1 MSVSRRFWERNGVL
15 QILYLR
21 IAQSVYLVIFFIRW
35 EDQFCKFMA
44 ILPDYFP
51 LQFTFICE
59 CEYITSLKYLLS
71 FLFLIIY
78 ILMIILRYNYI
89 ITKLVFIID
98 TKICL
103 LLEKLYLFFIWLSN
117 FYKYEIFPK
126 ITNIKIV
133 ELIKNLCTLLKNLNK
148 IRENITNW
156 FKYFWYIDILKK
168 DQYIFFR

>member
-1 MSVSRRFWERNGVL
+1 MEKWNTSNFIFKDSSVSLSCYFLHSMRRP
-15 QILYLR
+15 ILY
-21 IAQSVYLVIFFIRW
+21 IHG
-35 EDQFCKFMA
+35 
-44 ILPDYFP
+44 YFAW
-51 LQFTFICE
+51 LLSTDLHSICE

-71 FLFLIIY
+71 FLFIIIY

-89 ITKLVFIID
+89 ITKLVFIIV

-117 FYKYEIFPK
+117 FFKYEIFPK

-133 ELIKNLCTLLKNLNK
+133 ELIKNLWTLLKNLNK
-148 IRENITNW
+148 IRGNITNW